1 MNGNYCTLTFT
12 ETFRK
17 WSLDIQAGKYFAWKT
32 LLSAIFLC
40 LPLFSGCNAEET
52 AKVPPGSK
60 KILIAVFSYT
70 GNTRQVAQAIQQ
82 KTGGT
87 LIEIEPETPYSKDYQ
102 AVVKQGK
109 AEVDSGFLPKLKT
122 KVTDIRDY
130 DVIFVGSPIWWYTI
144 APPVAAFL
152 HNHDFSDKT
161 IVPFF
166 THGGYGIGHS
176 LKDIR
181 KYAPGAVLT
190 GEFELDR
197 DSLKKIDAGVTKWL
211 KEIGVGNMTD
221 SRETSHISTAD
232 SIRDIVNHPA
242 FRDFGRCLLPWDDS
256 RRNYDIPLN
265 RVATLLP
272 YHSNVNPEEAAA
284 SLNRLIDDA
293 DAGKKIFYDIYTE
306 QEKAAVPAKRNTGLF
321 FFRGKPGAPFAVV
334 NPGGGFAYVGSFHE
348 GFPYA
353 AEISGR
359 GYNAFV
365 LKYRTGGGQYAVE
378 DLAAALKFIFQNAD
392 ELGVGTKHYSLWG
405 SSAGARMAAFIG
417 SSGLFPKP
425 AAVVMAYTGQSE
437 FTQND
442 PPTFSVVGS
451 DDWIASPSVVE
462 HRARRMKNAG
472 IDVEFHKYRNVGH
485 GFGSGRGTSAEGW
498 IGNAVKFWEK
508 HIS

>member
-70 GNTRQVAQAIQQ
+70 GNTRRVAEAIQR

-109 AEVDSGFLPKLKT
+109 EEVDSGFLPKLKT
-122 KVTDIRDY
+122 KAANIRDY

-144 APPVAAFL
+144 APPVASFL
-152 HNHDFSDKT
+152 HDHDLSGKT
-161 IVPFF
+161 VVPFF

-181 KYAPGAVLT
+181 KYAPGAVQA

-197 DSLKKIDAGVTKWL
+197 NSLKEMDARITKWL
-211 KEIGVGNMTD
+211 KEIGVSQMTGNKQTSQIRTTD
-221 SRETSHISTAD
+221 SIQ
-232 SIRDIVNHPA
+232 DIVNHPA
-242 FRDFGRCLLPWDDS
+242 FRNFGRRLLPWDDD
-256 RRNYDIPLN
+256 RNYDIPLDQ
-265 RVATLLP
+265 VATLLP
-272 YHSNVNPEEAAA
+272 YHSNVKPAEAAA
-284 SLNRLIDDA
+284 SLNRLIGDA
-293 DAGKKIFYDIYTE
+293 NAGKTVFYDIYTE
-306 QEKAAVPAKRNTGLF
+306 QEKTAVPAKRNTGLF
-321 FFRGKPGAPFAVV
+321 FYRGKPGAPFAVV

-353 AEISGR
+353 AEISR
-359 GYNAFV
+359 KGYNAFV
-365 LKYRTGGGQYAVE
+365 LKYRTGSGQYAVE

-437 FTQND
+437 FTRND

-451 DDWIASPSVVE
+451 EDRIASPATVE
-462 HRARRMKNAG
+462 HRAQEMKRAG
-472 IDVEFHKYRNVGH
+472 IDVEFRLYRNVGH
-485 GFGSGRGTSAEGW
+485 GFGSGRGTGAEGW
-498 IGNAVKFWEK
+498 IGEAVKFWEK
-508 HIS
+508 HIL

>member
-70 GNTRQVAQAIQQ
+70 GNTRRVAEAIRQ

-109 AEVDSGFLPKLKT
+109 EEVDSGFLPKLKT
-122 KVTDIRDY
+122 KAANIRDY

-144 APPVAAFL
+144 APPVASFL
-152 HNHDFSDKT
+152 HDHDLSGKT
-161 IVPFF
+161 VVPFF

-181 KYAPGAVLT
+181 KYAPGAVLA

-197 DSLKKIDAGVTKWL
+197 DSLKKMDARITKWL
-211 KEIGVGNMTD
+211 KEIGVGQMTGNKQTSQIRTTD
-221 SRETSHISTAD
+221 SIQ
-232 SIRDIVNHPA
+232 DIVNHPA
-242 FRDFGRCLLPWDDS
+242 FRNFGRRLLPWDDD
-256 RRNYDIPLN
+256 RNYDIPLDQ
-265 RVATLLP
+265 VATLLP
-272 YHSNVNPEEAAA
+272 YHSNVKPAEAAA
-284 SLNRLIDDA
+284 SLNRLIGDA
-293 DAGKKIFYDIYTE
+293 NAGKTVFYDIYTE
-306 QEKAAVPAKRNTGLF
+306 QEKTAVPAKRNTGLF
-321 FFRGKPGAPFAVV
+321 FYRGKPGAPFAVV

-353 AEISGR
+353 AEISR
-359 GYNAFV
+359 KGYNAFV

-378 DLAAALKFIFQNAD
+378 DLAAALKFIF
-392 ELGVGTKHYSLWG
+392 HLWDIPEVSVAVSG
-405 SSAGARMAAFIG
+405 MGAMA
-417 SSGLFPKP
+417 
-425 AAVVMAYTGQSE
+425 
-437 FTQND
+437 
-442 PPTFSVVGS
+442 
-451 DDWIASPSVVE
+451 
-462 HRARRMKNAG
+462 
-472 IDVEFHKYRNVGH
+472 DVEANLRYAAKAKSNMLTPDERKALGAAIQAYRSTPGHIDCTGCYQCIPCPHNVAIGYIFAYVYNNYLVHKNKKR
-485 GFGSGRGTSAEGW
+485 A
-498 IGNAVKFWEK
+498 
-508 HIS
+508 ISQPSHRRRKS